1 MTAQSE
7 VTLFFKNNFALVLL
21 NLYNAFYF
29 AQTMYQ
35 VLYCPQTIH
44 LSPIF
49 IDYEQASLII
59 DYKGETKCDIRET
72 SKVTL

>member
-1 MTAQSE
+1 
-7 VTLFFKNNFALVLL
+7 
-21 NLYNAFYF
+21 
-29 AQTMYQ
+29 MYQ

-59 DYKGETKCDIRET
+59 DYKGETICDIRET
-72 SKVTL
+72 SKVTLWSPVLRWKKEKGVFR